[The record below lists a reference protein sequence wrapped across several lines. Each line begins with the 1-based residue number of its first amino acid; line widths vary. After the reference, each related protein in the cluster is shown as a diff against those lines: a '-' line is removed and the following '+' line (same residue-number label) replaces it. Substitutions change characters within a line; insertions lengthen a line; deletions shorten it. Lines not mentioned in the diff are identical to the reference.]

1 MSYNKPGIN
10 VMRSPIISV
19 VSPVYRGEKMV
30 SMLVDRNVEVLQQM
44 VQNGQI
50 GDYEIILVNDCSP
63 DRSWLTINAACQKNK
78 HVKGINLSKNF
89 GQQMAITA
97 GLSKIKGDWIVVMD
111 CDLQDRPEEIPNL
124 FAKAMEGY
132 DIVYAQRVNRQ
143 DNFFKK
149 MSSRLFHAVYNW
161 MSDSLTD
168 TTVDNFGIYK
178 RCVIDEYNKLPEQ
191 ARDFQLLIAQLG
203 FTTTAISVVH
213 AERAEGKSSYT
224 LMKLLTFTFNVLVS
238 CSNKPLRL
246 SIYTGSIV
254 SIVSLLLALYN
265 LVAHALGIITV
276 DGYTTTVFSIWFVGG
291 IIMAQLGMLGVYL
304 GKVFDQVKGRPL
316 FIIRDEINLDE

>member
-1 MSYNKPGIN
+1 MKN
-10 VMRSPIISV
+10 PIISI
-19 VSPVYRGEKMV
+19 VSPIYKGEKLV
-30 SMLVDRNVEVLQQM
+30 QMLVERNVAVLQKM
-44 VQNGQI
+44 VRDGKISN
-50 GDYEIILVNDCSP
+50 YEIILVNDCSP
-63 DRSWLTINAACQKNK
+63 DLSWLAINAECQKNK

-97 GLSKIKGDWIVVMD
+97 GLSKVKGDWIVVMD

-124 FAKAMEGY
+124 YAKALEDY

-149 MSSRLFHAVYNW
+149 MSSRLFHSVYNW

-178 RCVIDEYNKLPEQ
+178 RCVINEYNKLPEQ
-191 ARDFQLLIAQLG
+191 ARDFQLLMAQLG
-203 FTTTAISVVH
+203 FKITAIPVVH
-213 AERAEGKSSYT
+213 AERADGKSSYT
-224 LMKLLTFTFNVLVS
+224 LMKLLAFTFNVLVS

-246 SIYTGSIV
+246 SIYVGAVV
-254 SIVSLLLALYN
+254 SIVSLMLALYN

-276 DGYTTTVFSIWFVGG
+276 EGYTTTVFSIWFVGG
-291 IIMAQLGMLGVYL
+291 IIMAQLGMIGIYL

-316 FIIRDEINLDE
+316 FIIRDDVNFNE